1 MQESLAADV
10 FSDHRYMKLKEL
22 NRLFVSRAKSAGT
35 TVADVLSSIPEIESA
50 RCEKTNGL
58 RYALRSD
65 LEGMNLMQRATA
77 FGNDESA
84 RAYGKYFQYIDLVK
98 SPEEFRALKDW
109 LSCLEGVVEVSTDGA
124 KKWLEERR
132 AEQ

>member
-1 MQESLAADV
+1 
-10 FSDHRYMKLKEL
+10 
-22 NRLFVSRAKSAGT
+22 
-35 TVADVLSSIPEIESA
+35 
-50 RCEKTNGL
+50 
-58 RYALRSD
+58 
-65 LEGMNLMQRATA
+65 
-77 FGNDESA
+77 
-84 RAYGKYFQYIDLVK
+84 LVK